1 MLPKQSS
8 TKAFS
13 FIFLVSPFFSKAI
26 LEMRPKQSY
35 QGKTAKYQ
43 SKQVL
48 PHPGV
53 LLFWLGD

>member
-13 FIFLVSPFFSKAI
+13 FILLVSPFCSRAI
-26 LEMRPKQSY
+26 LEMRSKQTY

-43 SKQVL
+43 SRQVL

-53 LLFWLGD
+53 FLLWLCD